1 MTNPIEEL
9 KEKIAT
15 MQHNLKVLEQ
25 LEASTTDVEKAYR
38 DAYGHYPETS
48 SFAVSDW
55 DVISWE
61 AFQKGY
67 EAAQPKEVSVEE
79 QTKPMEEVVDRLENK
94 WNSAAENSAAEN
106 SAYYITDEVVDRLIK
121 QQQAQKLYN
130 RLYDEPEHYDE
141 VEWDEKDNPKPMN
154 EVLDRLENKWNS
166 ATENSASY
174 ITDEV
179 VNRMLKKWEENPPE
193 FLKFELGET
202 LETRIYKWWTTC
214 YSKHWTIDECTA
226 DLLDIVEL
234 FLPREQSAEGSQ
246 NINTEVAVE
255 AHNELLQKI
264 KSKLRNKK

>member
-106 SAYYITDEVVDRLIK
+106 SAYYITDEVVDKLIK
-121 QQQAQKLYN
+121 KHQAQKLFN
-130 RLYDEPEHYDE
+130 RLVDELSYDFDSC
-141 VEWDEKDNPKPMN
+141 N
-154 EVLDRLENKWNS
+154 
-166 ATENSASY
+166 
-174 ITDEV
+174 
-179 VNRMLKKWEENPPE
+179 
-193 FLKFELGET
+193 
-202 LETRIYKWWTTC
+202 
-214 YSKHWTIDECTA
+214 
-226 DLLDIVEL
+226 DIVDLVEDWIL
-234 FLPREQSAEGSQ
+234 EEQNASGSQ
-246 NINTEVAVE
+246 NVNTELLVE
-255 AHNELLQKI
+255 GFNDCVRKMKEM
-264 KSKLRNKK
+264 LR

>member
-94 WNSAAENSAAEN
+94 WNSAAENSA
-106 SAYYITDEVVDRLIK
+106 SYITDEVVDRLIK

-130 RLYDEPEHYDE
+130 RLYDELGYDFE
-141 VEWDEKDNPKPMN
+141 DIENIVSLVEDWLPDYQN
-154 EVLDRLENKWNS
+154 
-166 ATENSASY
+166 AS
-174 ITDEV
+174 
-179 VNRMLKKWEENPPE
+179 
-193 FLKFELGET
+193 
-202 LETRIYKWWTTC
+202 
-214 YSKHWTIDECTA
+214 
-226 DLLDIVEL
+226 
-234 FLPREQSAEGSQ
+234 GSQ
-246 NINTEVAVE
+246 NVNTELLVE
-255 AHNELLQKI
+255 GFNDAIRKMKEM
-264 KSKLRNKK
+264 LR